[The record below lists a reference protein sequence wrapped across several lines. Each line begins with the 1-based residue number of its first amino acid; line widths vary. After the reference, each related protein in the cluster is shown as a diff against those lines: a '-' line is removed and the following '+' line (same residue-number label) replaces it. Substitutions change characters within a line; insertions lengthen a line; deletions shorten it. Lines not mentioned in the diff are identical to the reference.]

1 VTLLLCLGVLSVSLA
16 PPRAASESGPPE
28 GADPQQTPTD
38 CVQTFLNDVQICLL
52 LPENGQQLSCIRSN
66 VQALQTCLSDGRG
79 GEVFEVEATNDL
91 QFVLPDG
98 ANNAIVPLVINVGD
112 TVRWTNTETLPHTV
126 TSGIGENDPE
136 VGELFDRFLPARGD
150 FEYTFDT
157 PGTYPYFC
165 RIHDEMNMQGTVVV
179 RP

>member
-1 VTLLLCLGVLSVSLA
+1 VSLA

-38 CVQTFLNDVQICLL
+38 CVQMFLNAVAICLQ
-52 LPENGQQLSCIRSN
+52 LPDQSEQIACIQIS
-66 VQALQTCLSDGRG
+66 VQALQICLGDDGGG
-79 GEVFEVEATNDL
+79 GEAIDIAATNAL

-98 ANNAIVPLVINVGD
+98 SNNADVPLVINVGD

-126 TSGIGENDPE
+126 TSGTGEDDPE
-136 VGELFDRFLPARGD
+136 VGALFDRFLPAQGD